1 MVAQRRQGRFLR
13 MHGDRMTAPGAHG
26 IEQERQRRQVIEM
39 RVREK
44 HVVDA
49 RQRLDVELTDAGAGV
64 DQNIVVHEQR
74 RRASPR
80 ADATAAT
87 QNPYAHPPIRLAPA
101 RPAFKDRP
109 GCAIIMMCIP
119 L

>member
-1 MVAQRRQGRFLR
+1 MSAQRRQGRFLR
-13 MHGDRMTAPGAHG
+13 MHGDRIATPGAHG

-49 RQRLDVELTDAGAGV
+49 RQRLDVEIADAGAGV
-64 DQNIVVHEQR
+64 DQDIVVHQQR
-74 RRASPR
+74 RRTPPR
-80 ADATAAT
+80 ADTAAAT

-101 RPAFKDRP
+101 GPAFKDRP
-109 GCAIIMMCIP
+109 GCAIMLCIP

>member
-1 MVAQRRQGRFLR
+1 MV
-13 MHGDRMTAPGAHG
+13 H
-26 IEQERQRRQVIEM
+26 
-39 RVREK
+39 
-44 HVVDA
+44 A
-49 RQRLDVELTDAGAGV
+49 RQRLEVEVADAGAGV

-74 RRASPR
+74 RRASSR
-80 ADATAAT
+80 TDAAAAT

-109 GCAIIMMCIP
+109 GCAIMLCVP